1 MGFFSKKKEKDVVSD
16 KATGNTA
23 LEKAIEPAKLE
34 VVDPEVVAA
43 ITAAVYA
50 MMGSS
55 SNLVVR
61 NIVRV
66 NDNTP
71 IWAKVSRRDV
81 MSSRL

>member
-1 MGFFSKKKEKDVVSD
+1 MGFFSKKKEKEVELNSVVE
-16 KATGNTA
+16 KATSQA
-23 LEKAIEPAKLE
+23 VAPAKFDG
-34 VVDPEVVAA
+34 VDPEVVAA

>member
-1 MGFFSKKKEKDVVSD
+1 MGFFSKKKEKAGEPSLTV
-16 KATGNTA
+16 
-23 LEKAIEPAKLE
+23 EKVAPEAVAPAKFE
-34 VVDPEVVAA
+34 GVDPEIVAA

-66 NDNTP
+66 NDTTP
-71 IWAKVSRRDV
+71 IWAKVCRRDV